1 MRRIIKYIFI
11 FLVTVFAVTFT
22 LLNSQPVTIN
32 FYLGNFEIDLV
43 IVILACLAI
52 GSLLGVTAVLGKLIS
67 FKQEIAR
74 KDKKIKVAEKEV
86 ENLRSLPLKDE

>member
-11 FLVTVFAVTFT
+11 FLITVFAVTFT
-22 LLNSQPVTIN
+22 LLNSQPVKIN
-32 FYLGNFEIDLV
+32 FYLGSFEIDLV
-43 IVILACLAI
+43 IVILTCLAI
-52 GSLLGVTAVLGKLIS
+52 GSLLGVMAVLGKLIS
-67 FKQEIAR
+67 FKQEIVR